1 VQVSALD
8 VDPEE
13 TAVRTSRHATDPDA
27 LRQGDWFEWKEADG
41 ETVRPVRLIF
51 MTPRKT
57 RYIFRDRSEKDYIEC
72 TRGEIIRR
80 LRSGEAVLMEEE
92 PEVPFFERI
101 MGGVISKMKSI
112 AAPA

>member
-1 VQVSALD
+1 M
-8 VDPEE
+8 
-13 TAVRTSRHATDPDA
+13 RTDPDA
-27 LRQGDWFEWKEADG
+27 SGRATGSSGRRPTA
-41 ETVRPVRLIF
+41 ETCRPVRLIF
-51 MTPRKT
+51 ITPRKT

-72 TRGEIIRR
+72 TRARRSSRR

-101 MGGVISKMKSI
+101 MGGVISKMKDI